1 MTNENDNRV
10 LVRRGARFLTNEE
23 MGNVNGGLSTGA
35 LCSFNPK
42 TGAIDGPKIDCP

>member
-1 MTNENDNRV
+1 MELMPV
-10 LVRRGARFLTNEE
+10 SP
-23 MGNVNGGLSTGA
+23 GNVNGGLSTGA